1 MKRLISIML
10 LTVIVTLFAV
20 ANSHHVELSF
30 IFGAPV
36 RMRMVFLLAGVFAA
50 GVISTISFQ
59 EWRKAYRRRRDAL
72 LVKTAQEN
80 AAAQKDLLD
89 GVD

>member
-1 MKRLISIML
+1 MKRLVSIML
-10 LTVIVTLFAV
+10 LTVIVTLFAA

-36 RMRMVFLLAGVFAA
+36 RMRMVFLLAGVFTA

-59 EWRKAYRRRRDAL
+59 EWRRAHRRRRDAL

-80 AAAQKDLLD
+80 AAMKKDLLD

>member
-1 MKRLISIML
+1 
-10 LTVIVTLFAV
+10 
-20 ANSHHVELSF
+20 
-30 IFGAPV
+30 
-36 RMRMVFLLAGVFAA
+36 MRMVFLLAGVFTA

-59 EWRKAYRRRRDAL
+59 EWRRAHRRRRDAL

-80 AAAQKDLLD
+80 AAMKKDLLD